1 MPTGSQTPAIPGSK
15 DGMMERDDCVRRSA
29 IAHTRSMTRVL
40 YRDPVNLSASGQTYE
55 RGAIEG
61 HPMRCSTDPKSTADI
76 ASTNVHEHAHI
87 CRDEKQE
94 ETPDDLGTQL
104 KPTRDISS
112 LASEEEYM
120 KMYIDSWRETFPELN
135 DFFDTTE
142 KYLKA
147 CQYNIS

>member
-1 MPTGSQTPAIPGSK
+1 MPESK
-15 DGMMERDDCVRRSA
+15 YEMSERDDCVQRSEIGHA
-29 IAHTRSMTRVL
+29 CSMTRAV
-40 YRDPVNLSASGQTYE
+40 YREPVNLLASGKTYE
-55 RGAIEG
+55 RGGIEG
-61 HPMRCSTDPKSTADI
+61 RPMRWSTYPKSTEDI
-76 ASTNVHEHAHI
+76 ASTNVHEKTRI

-94 ETPDDLGTQL
+94 ETPDDRGTQL

-112 LASEEEYM
+112 LSSEEECM

-142 KYLKA
+142 KYLKV